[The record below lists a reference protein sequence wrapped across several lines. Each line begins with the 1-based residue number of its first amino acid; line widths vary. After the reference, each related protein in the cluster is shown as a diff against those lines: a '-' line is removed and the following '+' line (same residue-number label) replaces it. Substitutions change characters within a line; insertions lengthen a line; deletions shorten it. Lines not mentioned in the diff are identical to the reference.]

1 MLGLF
6 KKKAPEAPKKDD
18 SAKKTRPV
26 DNSTPAKKKP
36 AKKEF
41 SDFIYTPAEIYDG
54 IGDDVYEED
63 FVSFIQEPEN
73 EHDSNAVKVMWK
85 RSKVQLGYLYK
96 GRTQNLINNALDNGW
111 KISAK
116 IDFMNDPEK
125 TDKAKWICI
134 TGSVTIPEE

>member
-1 MLGLF
+1 MIGLF
-6 KKKAPEAPKKDD
+6 KKKAPEAPKKAD
-18 SAKKTRPV
+18 SATKAKAV
-26 DNSTPAKKKP
+26 DNSADKPKKAVKR
-36 AKKEF
+36 EF

-63 FVSFIQEPEN
+63 AVSFVQEPDN
-73 EHDSNAVKVMWK
+73 QHDPNAVKVMWK

-96 GRTQNLINNALDNGW
+96 GRTQKLVNEALTEGW
-111 KISAK
+111 KIRAK

-134 TGSVTIPEE
+134 TGSVTLPE

>member
-6 KKKAPEAPKKDD
+6 KKKAPEAPKKAD
-18 SAKKTRPV
+18 SATKTKAV
-26 DNSTPAKKKP
+26 DNSTHAQKKP

-54 IGDDVYEED
+54 IGEDVCEED
-63 FVSFIQEPEN
+63 AVSFIQEPDN
-73 EHDSNAVKVMWK
+73 QHDPNAVKVMWK

-96 GRTQNLINNALDNGW
+96 GRTQKLVNEALTEGW
-111 KISAK
+111 KIRAK

-134 TGSVTIPEE
+134 TGSVTLPE

>member
-6 KKKAPEAPKKDD
+6 KKKAPEATKKDD
-18 SAKKTRPV
+18 SAKKTKPV
-26 DNSTPAKKKP
+26 DNSTPAKKKT

-63 FVSFIQEPEN
+63 SVSFIQEPEN

-134 TGSVTIPEE
+134 TGSVTLPEE